1 MEKLQSCDP
10 KQQPASKEGTLH
22 IIHHQD
28 EVTEFCY
35 ITNLPWKTSLNHNML
50 VLLTRNFKQVS
61 FQMNYFTKSNSI

>member
-50 VLLTRNFKQVS
+50 VP
-61 FQMNYFTKSNSI
+61 